1 MWNPGMVDR
10 VTRVAAIVLGLV
22 LAGSALAGDP
32 EAPTAKSLLDAHL
45 KARGGAERWKEVE
58 TLEIEGTWTAF
69 SLDVPMTIRR
79 MRPNLYRFD
88 HVVFDMPITLAFDG
102 ERAWVRSVA
111 FGAPDGTEIN
121 DDSKRNVILDA
132 PFGSKL
138 LAHAA
143 AGAEIEHLGTEDV
156 EGEDCHVLRVTLEGM
171 PEETWYL
178 DTDTFLETKRVSK
191 TFDVFSGPG
200 IELEMETFFMN
211 FAEVGGVVI
220 PFREE
225 RHFGTRY
232 RVFEATS
239 IKVNPGFEAG
249 IFGLPE
255 KQAPDP
261 QENPGGGT

>member
-1 MWNPGMVDR
+1 MCIPGR
-10 VTRVAAIVLGLV
+10 VGRLTRCVAMGLALG
-22 LAGSALAGDP
+22 LAGSALAADGEP
-32 EAPTAKSLLDAHL
+32 PTAKSVLEAHL
-45 KARGGAERWKEVE
+45 RARGGAERWKEIE

-88 HVVFDMPITLAFDG
+88 HVLFDMPVTIAFDG
-102 ERAWVRSVA
+102 ERAWLQGAA
-111 FGAPDGTEIN
+111 FGAPGGAEIEE
-121 DDSKRNVILDA
+121 DWKRNVLLDA
-132 PFGSKL
+132 PLGSKL

-143 AGAEIEHLGTEDV
+143 AGARIEYLGIEDV
-156 EGEDCHVLRVTLEGM
+156 EGESCHVLRVTPEGM

-178 DTDTFLETKRVSK
+178 DTETFLETKRVSK

-239 IKVNPGFEAG
+239 IKINPGFEAG
-249 IFGLPE
+249 VFEMPE
-255 KQAPDP
+255 KQPPDTP
-261 QENPGGGT
+261 ENPGGGT

>member
-1 MWNPGMVDR
+1 MWNPRMADR
-10 VTRVAAIVLGLV
+10 MAGGSTRVAAVALGLV

-32 EAPTAKSLLDAHL
+32 EALTAEAVLDLHL
-45 KARGGAERWKEVE
+45 KARGGAELWDKVE
-58 TLEIEGTWTAF
+58 TLEIDGTWTAF

-88 HVVFDMPITLAFDG
+88 HVVFDMPVTIAFDG
-102 ERAWVRSVA
+102 ERAWLQGAA

-121 DDSKRNVILDA
+121 DASKRNVFLDA

-143 AGAEIEHLGTEDV
+143 AGAEVEYVGVEDV
-156 EGEDCHVLRVTLEGM
+156 EGKACHVLRVSLEGM
-171 PEETWYL
+171 PEETWYV
-178 DTDTFLETKRVSK
+178 DADTFLETKRVSK

-211 FAEVGGVVI
+211 FEEVDGVVI
-220 PFREE
+220 PYREE

-232 RVFEATS
+232 RVFEARTV
-239 IKVNPGFEAG
+239 KVNPGFGAAV
-249 IFGLPE
+249 FGMPE
-255 KQAPDP
+255 KKSPDP
-261 QENPGGGT
+261 Q